1 MLFILLLQLNKTTSA
16 GPRLARGHIEALVR
30 EVHQAGGAGEAGLV
44 PELPAERNEA
54 SGAGNCV
61 MRILIFTPDIPD
73 IVSTH

>member
-1 MLFILLLQLNKTTSA
+1 MLFILLLNKTTRA
-16 GPRLARGHIEALVR
+16 GSRLAGNVEALVR